1 MEIPT
6 EPTDE
11 QVAPDVDPAPPVDI
25 QETEP
30 DRPIDYFA
38 DGEKLMQRCIKD
50 AQGNTARLLRDRQD
64 ILNNRF
70 DRGGRDNHWCIWD
83 SGTNR
88 YVPRPEDPEQG
99 GLPAWVPRPCTNL
112 FRIIIRG
119 LTSILDQSE
128 PAQVFAPA
136 TDDEQ
141 DQATAEVA
149 ENAVPVLRDE
159 CGYDSEGHRHAL
171 NAAVTLMDKAAYCV
185 YYDTDEKWGTKQV
198 DQFICPECQLV
209 STPVEIEDAKGCPE
223 CGFED
228 TEQFELYTEGGLP
241 AKPVTVSIGKIRGE
255 FINSFEFSTPSS
267 AKTTNAKGLPWIL
280 LHNRMTPA
288 TICGN
293 WGSELQTLVSDKA
306 NWADGA
312 LARAYAD
319 ELHRMS
325 SPQAGGVAGFGG
337 GASGTDGP
345 IVYRLFHDPIVDH
358 EVYLPQGFFG
368 VYIANK
374 MVVAEKLPFTD
385 GNVNNPQPIKNIL
398 IRTWENNGM
407 SGFGHPPA
415 DEQVPIQQSYNL
427 TEAMIELI
435 TMHDAAPTR
444 YIPDTVTLLDEP
456 TGVPG
461 DWVRYRSIDGQK
473 PTESRGMNPPE
484 ALFSRL
490 DSLWNKMQEVSG
502 LNAVL
507 MGSRPD
513 GDPTLGE
520 VQILEERGMATFRAP
535 LDELITFEKDLSFM
549 LLSIARQSAWSPRF
563 RRIRGE
569 NGQWELKQFA
579 AADLTGQI
587 DIVVNRASAWPR
599 SPLMQRLSIKE
610 AIGNGTLPPPGMDP
624 ELQGKLL
631 ADYNLA
637 HLKPS
642 YDIDRK
648 QVAREIE
655 RWKAATSPMEILPPN
670 PQTQNLQLHLFLKQQ
685 FLKSEEAE
693 AIQAANPQLYQAMC
707 NHIMQ
712 IQMLRQP
719 PPMPEPGAGGP
730 DDGGEE
736 APPAKGAKGELDKAV
751 KEGRLVPDDGKQKKT
766 GALDDAIA
774 SGALVPD
781 DGSGGAAAPGVAAPA
796 MPQGPTGP
804 SIDQLT
810 AAQMNEPLPQP
821 GEDPLNGG
829 QPPV

>member
-1 MEIPT
+1 MTPS
-6 EPTDE
+6 EPTDPLIS
-11 QVAPDVDPAPPVDI
+11 APDENPAPPT
-25 QETEP
+25 ETVQAEP
-30 DRPIDYFA
+30 ERQIDYFG

-83 SGTNR
+83 NGTNR

-136 TDDEQ
+136 TDSEKDK
-141 DQATAEVA
+141 ATAEVA
-149 ENAVPVLRDE
+149 ENAVPVLREE

-185 YYDTDEKWGTKQV
+185 YYDTDEKWGTKEV
-198 DQFICPECQLV
+198 EQFICPQCQTV
-209 STPVEIEDAKGCPE
+209 STPVDIEDANGCPE

-228 TEQFELYTEGGLP
+228 TETFELYTEGGQVAAVTLP
-241 AKPVTVSIGKIRGE
+241 IGKIRGE
-255 FINSFEFSTPSS
+255 FINSFEFSIPSS
-267 AKTTNAKGLPWIL
+267 ARSTNAKANPWIL

-288 TICGN
+288 AICAN
-293 WGSELQTLVSDKA
+293 WGPELQTLVSDKA

-325 SPQAGGVAGFGG
+325 SPQAGGVAGFSGGG
-337 GASGTDGP
+337 GAANDGP
-345 IVYRLFHDPIVDH
+345 IVYRLHHDPIVDH
-358 EVYLPQGFFG
+358 EVYLPEGFFG

-385 GNVNNPQPIKNIL
+385 GSVDNPRPMKNIL

-490 DSLWNKMQEVSG
+490 DQLWQKMQEVSG

-535 LDELITFEKDLSFM
+535 LDELIAFEKDLSYM
-549 LLSIARQSAWSPRF
+549 LLAIARQSAWSPRF

-579 AADLTGQI
+579 AADLTGSI
-587 DIVVNRASAWPR
+587 DIVVARASAWPR

-610 AIGNGTLPPPGMDP
+610 AIANGTLPPPGMDP

-631 ADYNLA
+631 SDYNLA

-642 YDIDRK
+642 YDLDRK
-648 QVAREIE
+648 QVARELE
-655 RWKAATSPMEILPPN
+655 RWKAATSPDQILPPN
-670 PQTQNLQLHLFLKQQ
+670 PQTQNLQLGLFLKMQ
-685 FLKSEEAE
+685 FMKTEEGESLQAVNPLVWQ
-693 AIQAANPQLYQAMC
+693 AIMS
-707 NHIMQ
+707 HIMQ
-712 IQMLRQP
+712 IQMLLQP
-719 PPMPEPGAGGP
+719 PPQADPNAAPPEGE
-730 DDGGEE
+730 EE
-736 APPAKGAKGELDKAV
+736 APPAKGSNGELDKAV
-751 KEGRLVPDDGKQKKT
+751 QSGALVPDDGKSQKQ

-781 DGSGGAAAPGVAAPA
+781 DGSAPKGGAPGVASPA
-796 MPQGPTGP
+796 MPPGPTGP

-810 AAQMNEPLPQP
+810 AAQMQQPLPQP

-829 QPPV
+829 PFPV